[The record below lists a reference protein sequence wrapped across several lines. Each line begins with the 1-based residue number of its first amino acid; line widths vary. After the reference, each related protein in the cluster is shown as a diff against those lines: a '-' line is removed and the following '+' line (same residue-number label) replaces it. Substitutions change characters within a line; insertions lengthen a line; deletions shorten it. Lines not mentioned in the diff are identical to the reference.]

1 LQFPLGAEAQ
11 ADMNELCGMSA
22 LKTDASSLLRVALP
36 ISAGAL
42 VQFFVVFTDNMFL
55 SRIGSDAMNGAGNA
69 GLVYLTFIMIA
80 IGSGSALQILIA
92 QRQGKRDETGTLNIF
107 RMGLGLHVI
116 LGLSLTAL
124 IAILN
129 TGTLGGL
136 IADVRIRGIFE
147 TFLGIRLL
155 GFLPFSLL
163 FAFNAFYTGTARTL
177 PILLVSG
184 TTALLNILLDALLIH
199 GGWGLPALGAPGAAW
214 ASLISECA
222 GLALAMVLSFFWAP
236 GWWRWSA
243 FRKAVDKVRLQEWWE
258 LAYPLMGQLLLTVAT
273 WTAFFFCVE
282 KVGGLEL
289 KVSHATRNMFMLA
302 FVVAQGMGQ
311 TTRTYVSHLIGA
323 ERTAELFPTV
333 RRIFTLNL
341 AGILLLCHGFVL
353 YPEWLARF
361 FFQNPT
367 DVGAMA
373 QTLHVIFVAVLMYAF
388 TYILLATIQGS
399 GATKAAFRI
408 ELLAVSV
415 YLVAVVALTLVW
427 PQPVHIIWRVE
438 WIYFGMMGLGSMA
451 YLRRTRLL
459 ERNPGWDAQSPR

>member
-1 LQFPLGAEAQ
+1 
-11 ADMNELCGMSA
+11 MSA
-22 LKTDASSLLRVALP
+22 LKTDATSLLRVALP

-69 GLVYLTFIMIA
+69 GLVYLTFIMIS

-92 QRQGKRDETGTLNIF
+92 QRQGRKDEQGTLDVF
-107 RMGLGLHVI
+107 RMGLGLHVV
-116 LGLSLTAL
+116 LGLVLMAAIAL
-124 IAILN
+124 LN
-129 TGTLGGL
+129 TGPLGTLIG
-136 IADVRIRGIFE
+136 DERIRSIFE

-184 TTALLNILLDALLIH
+184 TTAVLNIVLDALLIH

-214 ASLISECA
+214 ASLISECV
-222 GLALAMVLSFFWAP
+222 GLALAMLLSLYWAP
-236 GWWRWSA
+236 GWWRLSA
-243 FRKAVDKVRLQEWWE
+243 FRLAVNRQRLSEWWE

-282 KVGGLEL
+282 KVGGQEL
-289 KVSHATRNMFMLA
+289 KISHATRNMFMLA

-323 ERTAELFPTV
+323 ERRAELFPTV
-333 RRIFTLNL
+333 RRIFLLNL
-341 AGILLLCHGFVL
+341 AGVLLLCHGFVL

-361 FFQNPT
+361 FFQEVA
-367 DVGAMA
+367 DVAAMA
-373 QTLHVIFVAVLMYAF
+373 ATLHVIFIAVLMYAF

-399 GATKAAFRI
+399 GATKAAFRV

-427 PQPVHIIWRVE
+427 PQPVHVIWRVE
-438 WIYFGMMGLGSMA
+438 WIYFGMMGLGSLA

-459 ERNPGWDAQSPR
+459 ERAPAVHSQSPS